1 MCGHKVA
8 RQLPLYDGRKTMFEG
23 IRSFLTPSPKR
34 SEEDEKLDEALT
46 NATQLDHYFFFPDQ
60 VDADRAALR
69 LQERGWTIESVSLN
83 AEVERVQLQARQPG
97 PIENLGAL
105 QTELDLFADEF
116 SGEYDGWQVPGMTEH
131 L

>member
-1 MCGHKVA
+1 
-8 RQLPLYDGRKTMFEG
+8 MFEG

-34 SEEDEKLDEALT
+34 SKEDEQLDEALA

-60 VDADRAALR
+60 ADADRAAHR
-69 LQERGWTIESVSLN
+69 LEERGWTVESVSLN
-83 AEVERVQLQARQPG
+83 AEAEKVQLQARQPG
-97 PIENLGAL
+97 PIENLNAL

-116 SGEYDGWQVPGMTEH
+116 NGEYDGWQVPGVTED

>member
-1 MCGHKVA
+1 
-8 RQLPLYDGRKTMFEG
+8 MFEG
-23 IRSFLTPSPKR
+23 ILSFLTPSPKR
-34 SEEDEKLDEALT
+34 SEADEKLDEALS

-60 VDADRAALR
+60 TDADCAAQR

-83 AEVERVQLQARQPG
+83 AEVEKVQLQARQPG
-97 PIENLGAL
+97 PIENLNAL

-116 SGEYDGWQVPGMTEH
+116 NGEYDGWQVPGVTEN

>member
-1 MCGHKVA
+1 
-8 RQLPLYDGRKTMFEG
+8 MFEG

-34 SEEDEKLDEALT
+34 SEADEKLDEALS
-46 NATQLDHYFFFPDQ
+46 NAAQLDHYFFFADQ
-60 VDADRAALR
+60 ADADQAAHR

-83 AEVERVQLQARQPG
+83 AEVEKVQLQARQPG

-105 QTELDLFADEF
+105 QTELDLFADELN
-116 SGEYDGWQVPGMTEH
+116 GVYDGWQVPGVTEH

>member
-1 MCGHKVA
+1 
-8 RQLPLYDGRKTMFEG
+8 MFEG

-34 SEEDEKLDEALT
+34 SAEDEKLDEALSK
-46 NATQLDHYFFFPDQ
+46 ATQLDHYFFFSDQ
-60 VDADRAALR
+60 ADADRAAQR

-83 AEVERVQLQARQPG
+83 AEVEKVQLQARQPG
-97 PIENLGAL
+97 PIENLNGL

-116 SGEYDGWQVPGMTEH
+116 NGEYDGWQVPGVTEN